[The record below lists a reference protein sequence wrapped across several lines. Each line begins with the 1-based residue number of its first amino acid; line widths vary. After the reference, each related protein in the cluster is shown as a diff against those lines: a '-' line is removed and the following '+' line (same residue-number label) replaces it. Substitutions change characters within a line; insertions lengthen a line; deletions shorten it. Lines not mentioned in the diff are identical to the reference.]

1 MRILICLSASLL
13 GATVMLS
20 QPRAA
25 LAEGDQGWQTC
36 TGPATAPNDRVLS
49 CTSVIDGKTE
59 TSKRLAAANC
69 NRHGLTATPPLEATR
84 ADHDAATTPDPASAC
99 AYSNRAPA
107 YALKRQF
114 DRAMAD

>member
-36 TGPATAPNDRVLS
+36 TGTATAPNDRVLS

-59 TSKRLAAANC
+59 TGKRLAAAYC
-69 NRHGLTATPPLEATR
+69 NRGHGLTEKRKLDAAL
-84 ADHDAATTPDPASAC
+84 ADHDAAIRLDPAYAC
-99 AYSNRAPA
+99 AYSNRG
-107 YALKRQF
+107 RV
-114 DRAMAD
+114 